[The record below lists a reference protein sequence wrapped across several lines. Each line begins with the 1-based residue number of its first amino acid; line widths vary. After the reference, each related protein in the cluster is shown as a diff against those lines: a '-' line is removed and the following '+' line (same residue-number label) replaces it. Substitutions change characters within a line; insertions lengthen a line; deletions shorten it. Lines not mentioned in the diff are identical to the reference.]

1 MKVKRAKLSWLEHLY
16 IPSILNG
23 FKVTMR
29 HFFSWKRSEVY
40 ADKQSNFAAKTTMQY
55 PEEKWPVPTG
65 YRGAP
70 YLVKDVD
77 NSTKCVSCQLCE
89 FVCPPKAIRITPPGR
104 DGDVDREGAEK
115 MPEAFDINMLRCIY
129 CGFCQEVC
137 PEEAIF
143 LLKDYVITGENREE
157 LIYDKEKLLSL
168 GGLDQRAYDHHV
180 QEGVDEGIKKWEK
193 KTQDAKNQAEF
204 H

>member
-1 MKVKRAKLSWLEHLY
+1 MKVKRAKLSWLERLY

-115 MPEAFDINMLRCIY
+115 MPEAVDINMLRCIY

>member
-1 MKVKRAKLSWLEHLY
+1 MKVKRAKLSWLERLY

-89 FVCPPKAIRITPPGR
+89 FGCPPKAIRITPPGR

-168 GGLDQRAYDHHV
+168 GGLDQRAYNHHV

>member
-1 MKVKRAKLSWLEHLY
+1 MKVKRAKLSWLERLY

-143 LLKDYVITGENREE
+143 LLKDYVITGVNREE

-180 QEGVDEGIKKWEK
+180 QEGVDEGVKKWEK